1 MLGGEYE
8 DGEETKSDFLARML
22 LMDRIEIDPTGKY
35 DFKLDLVQLCETQKT
50 SLNNRLF
57 KNIPHVG
64 SFCTLLC
71 ICAFDTWE
79 YNF

>member
-35 DFKLDLVQLCETQKT
+35 DFKFPTKLFEIEILAKITIE
-50 SLNNRLF
+50 NF
-57 KNIPHVG
+57 KNYKQ
-64 SFCTLLC
+64 TKM
-71 ICAFDTWE
+71 
-79 YNF
+79 NFV

>member
-35 DFKLDLVQLCETQKT
+35 DFKFPTKLKFLQNSLILT
-50 SLNNRLF
+50 SPL
-57 KNIPHVG
+57 I
-64 SFCTLLC
+64 
-71 ICAFDTWE
+71 
-79 YNF
+79 

>member
-35 DFKLDLVQLCETQKT
+35 DFKFQTK
-50 SLNNRLF
+50 
-57 KNIPHVG
+57 
-64 SFCTLLC
+64 
-71 ICAFDTWE
+71 
-79 YNF
+79 